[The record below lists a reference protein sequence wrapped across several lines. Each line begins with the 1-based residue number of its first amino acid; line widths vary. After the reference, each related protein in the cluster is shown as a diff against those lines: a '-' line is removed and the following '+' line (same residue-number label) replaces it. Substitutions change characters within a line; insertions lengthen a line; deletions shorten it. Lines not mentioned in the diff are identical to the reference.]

1 MTKLF
6 PRTGI
11 IGGAAFDP
19 TWGVSGCLVAVYS
32 DLKVT
37 KDGSNR
43 VSLWEGPVGTQSF
56 SQATDSKKFVWYDA
70 LLNGY
75 PELRSDGVDDLM
87 KTAAFSFDRPLTV
100 FLVYRNIVP
109 GASGAHDV
117 VFDGLSDYFAYVEDT
132 RPNIAFYG
140 ESYFNLAE
148 LFSNNQYIL
157 TTIGHASDGGNTG
170 YFRRNGVDKGGFVD
184 PVTSAGG
191 GLTLAASFG
200 LNRFTNIGFVALLL
214 YDSMLGS
221 TDRATIENGIHTRYP
236 ALW

>member
-56 SQATDSKKFVWYDA
+56 AQITDSKKFVWYDA

-87 KTAAFSFDRPLTV
+87 QTAPFSFDRPLTV

-109 GASGAHDV
+109 GASVVHDV
-117 VFDGLSDYFAYVEDT
+117 VFDGLSDYFGYTEDS
-132 RPNIAFYG
+132 RPYTQFYG
-140 ESYFNLAE
+140 ETYFAVAE

-157 TTIGHASDGGNTG
+157 VTIGHASDGGATG
-170 YFRRNGVDKGGFVD
+170 YFRRNAVDKGGWVQL
-184 PVTSAGG
+184 VASAGG
-191 GLTLAASFG
+191 GLTLAASFD
-200 LNRFTNIGFVALLL
+200 LYRFTNIGFVAFLV

-221 TDRATIENGIHTRYP
+221 ADRTTIESGLNTRY